1 MDVDELISRLKK
13 QYPVNFFYR
22 SRDPFYVLVSTVL
35 SQRTRDEV
43 TYPAAGR
50 LFERFD
56 SPTVMARADVNE
68 IEDLIKEVGFH
79 RVKAGRIKEISQILL
94 DEYSGRVPADIH
106 DLLKLPGVGRK
117 TANCVLIYAFSEDAI
132 AVDTHVHRISNR
144 LGLVDTKTP
153 GQTEDALKKRIP
165 QELWK
170 DINELFVRFGQDIC
184 RPISP
189 KCDICILND
198 MCPEII

>member
-1 MDVDELISRLKK
+1 MDVDELLSRLKK

-56 SPTVMARADVNE
+56 SPRVMARADVNE
-68 IEDLIKEVGFH
+68 IEDLIKEVGFY

-117 TANCVLIYAFSEDAI
+117 TANCVLVYAFSEDAI

-170 DINELFVRFGQDIC
+170 DINEVFVRFGQDMC